1 MSKIAEN
8 YILETDRGIFGFGLS
23 HNDNLDLMNVIVL
36 AFTGLGIKIF
46 FPGAYTRDG
55 TIGPATTTL
64 WGYGLTTLSMV
75 ILLFISFY
83 LVNKKTAQEKNTD
96 SSKLLEKES
105 SLFTFLKL
113 LLTKTLPIF
122 LTIIILVYLIAL
134 NYIFMKQINSNNVT
148 NTYGTYSLMSTLLI
162 FLQIVMIS
170 KYIFSMLKE
179 ITKKTL
185 TNTEEQDTMFAQN
198 GCYILTTLNLLFV
211 IILNILLA
219 FFSTDG

>member
-8 YILETDRGIFGFGLS
+8 YILETNRGIFGFGLS
-23 HNDNLDLMNVIVL
+23 HNDNLDLMNIIVL

-46 FPGAYTRDG
+46 FPGPYTRDG
-55 TIGPATTTL
+55 SLGPATSTI
-64 WGYGLTTLSMV
+64 WGYGLTTLSML
-75 ILLFISFY
+75 ILLFISLY
-83 LVNKKTAQEKNTD
+83 LVNKKTSQEKEKD
-96 SSKLLEKES
+96 SSKILEKES
-105 SLFTFLKL
+105 SLLIFLKL
-113 LLTKTLPIF
+113 LISKTLPIF
-122 LTIIILVYLIAL
+122 LTLMVLIYLIVL
-134 NYIFMKQINSNNVT
+134 NYIFMKQINSNSVT
-148 NTYGTYSLMSTLLI
+148 NTFGTYSFMSTLLI

-185 TNTEEQDTMFAQN
+185 TNTEQQDTIFAQN
-198 GCYILTTLNLLFV
+198 GCYILTTLNLVFV